1 MDFFKAMDVAAS
13 GMTAERFRMDVISE
27 NIANVNTTSTV
38 SGEPYRK
45 KFAVITPYDE
55 PEFIVPAALN
65 NDDSDNQFIGSG
77 VQVEGVMEDTSSDFK
92 YVYDP
97 DNPSAIKNGKMKG
110 YVAMPNVNI
119 ITEMTNMIAASRGYE
134 ANVSSVQ
141 TAKQIAQKA
150 LEIGKGGF

>member
-1 MDFFKAMDVAAS
+1 MDYFKSMDVAAS
-13 GMTAERFRMDVISE
+13 GMTAERFRMDLISE
-27 NIANVNTTSTV
+27 NIANVNTTATI

-55 PEFIVPAALN
+55 PEFIVPASMNGDEDAP
-65 NDDSDNQFIGSG
+65 FVGSG
-77 VQVEGVMEDTSSDFK
+77 VKVDGVMEDTSSDFK

-97 DNPSAIKNGKMKG
+97 DNPSAIKTGKMKG
-110 YVAMPNVNI
+110 YVAMPNINI